1 LETPNILHALFPFIP
16 AYVSYAF
23 LASLLLIGVALAVR
37 SRLSLVPSGLQNF
50 MEVFYDLFYTTAVTN
65 IGKEYGEKFYPLLG
79 TIFLYV
85 LVGNIFG
92 LIPGLE
98 SPTSNLNVTLSLA
111 IPVFLLYQFYGMKI
125 HGFSYIKHFVGPI
138 RSAKAVPF
146 MMLMFCIEV
155 ISHIARPVTLAVR
168 LFGNMIAKHMLLVI
182 LGLLAPWIIPVAI
195 LGLGTLIAFI
205 QAYVFMLLTTLYLA
219 GAVEE
224 AH

>member
-1 LETPNILHALFPFIP
+1 METPNILHAIFPFIP
-16 AYVSYAF
+16 PYVSYAF
-23 LASLLLIGVALAVR
+23 LASLLLIGISLAVR
-37 SRLSLVPSGLQNF
+37 SKLSLVPSGLQNF

-65 IGKEYGEKFYPLLG
+65 IGKQYGEKFYPLLG
-79 TIFLYV
+79 TLFLYI
-85 LVGNIFG
+85 LVCNIFG
-92 LIPGLE
+92 LIPGME
-98 SPTSNLNVTLSLA
+98 SPTSNINMTTSMA
-111 IPVFLLYQFYGMKI
+111 IPVFLLYQFYGIKI

-138 RSAKAVPF
+138 RSAKALPF

-168 LFGNMIAKHMLLVI
+168 LFGNMLAKHLLLVI
-182 LGLLAPWIIPVAI
+182 LGLLAPVIIPVAI

-205 QAYVFMLLTTLYLA
+205 QAYVFMLLATLYLA